1 MEGGMIMDNASGS
14 KTEFASQSGINKR
27 ILIIDDNWIDLKL
40 MQKALKEIGYNEI
53 HLADRGIV
61 GIKKAISLKPHLII
75 LDLHLPDINGILA
88 YRIIKAGESHNTK
101 VIIVSGAKNSS
112 LLKVLDQ
119 MNCDG
124 VIPDI
129 FVEKSYDYLRLQ
141 KMVRSTL

>member
-1 MEGGMIMDNASGS
+1 
-14 KTEFASQSGINKR
+14 
-27 ILIIDDNWIDLKL
+27 
-40 MQKALKEIGYNEI
+40 MQKALKDIGYNEI

-61 GIKKAISLKPHLII
+61 GIRKAISLKPHLII

-88 YRIIKAGESHNTK
+88 YRIIKAGEPRNTK

-119 MNCDG
+119 MNYDG

-129 FVEKSYDYLRLQ
+129 FVEKSYDYLWLQ
-141 KMVRSTL
+141 KMVNSTI